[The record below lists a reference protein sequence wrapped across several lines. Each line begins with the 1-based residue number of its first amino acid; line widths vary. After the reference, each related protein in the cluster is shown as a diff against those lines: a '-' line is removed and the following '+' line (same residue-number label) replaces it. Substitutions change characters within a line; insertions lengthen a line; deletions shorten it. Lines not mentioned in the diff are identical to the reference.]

1 MDDDKLIHFMASAF
15 IAIGIS
21 IGFDNPFYGFVGSV
35 LIGIIKEFYDMWK
48 FYKFDIGFGFDIY
61 DIMSD
66 TLGALLGAFIYIL
79 FNLATLFS

>member
-1 MDDDKLIHFMASAF
+1 MKDDKLIHFMVSAI
-15 IAIGIS
+15 IALTVS
-21 IGFDNPFYGFVGSV
+21 IGFNNPIYGFVISMI
-35 LIGIIKEFYDMWK
+35 IGFIKEFYDMWK

-79 FNLATLFS
+79 FNLTTLFS

>member
-1 MDDDKLIHFMASAF
+1 
-15 IAIGIS
+15 
-21 IGFDNPFYGFVGSV
+21 
-35 LIGIIKEFYDMWK
+35 MWK